1 MTGREANRE
10 LRRTASSLLR
20 KNGNDP
26 DRALRA
32 FSQYLVDDATPGS
45 ISGAFVRATAP
56 YADRDHD
63 MEKDAHAYLVRLSHS
78 LPCIET

>member
-10 LRRTASSLLR
+10 LRRTATSLLR

-26 DRALRA
+26 DKALRA

-45 ISGAFVRATAP
+45 ISGAFVRATAA
-56 YADRDHD
+56 YADRDFD
-63 MEKDAHAYLVRLSHS
+63 MEKDVRAYLVRLSNS
-78 LPCIET
+78 MPNIVT